1 MDDEPPRIARLRAY
15 MVEAIP
21 YRPAHREEARREL
34 GQLPFIKLLHAY
46 LKWTYRFVPPHP
58 RKVGLHVAL
67 LGVRGRSLPW
77 RGDSCPGEQK

>member
-1 MDDEPPRIARLRAY
+1 

-58 RKVGLHVAL
+58 RKVGLRRAF
-67 LGVRGRSLPW
+67 GSPRSLAPMA
-77 RGDSCPGEQK
+77 GDSCPGEQN